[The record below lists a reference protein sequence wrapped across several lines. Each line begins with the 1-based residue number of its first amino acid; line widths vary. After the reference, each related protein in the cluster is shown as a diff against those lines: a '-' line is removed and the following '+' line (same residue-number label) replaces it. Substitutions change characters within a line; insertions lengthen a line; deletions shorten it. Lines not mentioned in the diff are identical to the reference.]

1 MTLLLLL
8 EGDNGGAVVR
18 PKLLSNMNYFCLS
31 QNHIKKQQQQ
41 VPLCK
46 VKSFTG
52 RNCGVYAAAVNRC
65 HECKKIV
72 MCNLLAKHLWEGES
86 GKG

>member
-31 QNHIKKQQQQ
+31 QNHIKKQQQ

-52 RNCGVYAAAVNRC
+52 RNCGVYAAAINRC

-72 MCNLLAKHLWEGES
+72 MCDLLAKHLWEGES